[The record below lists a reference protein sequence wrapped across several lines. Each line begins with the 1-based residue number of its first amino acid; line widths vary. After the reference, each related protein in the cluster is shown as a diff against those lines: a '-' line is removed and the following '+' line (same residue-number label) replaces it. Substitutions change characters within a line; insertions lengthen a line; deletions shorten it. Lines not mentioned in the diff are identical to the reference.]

1 MNWGAFKP
9 KLAEAI
15 IAHLE
20 PIQARYTE
28 VMSDPAILDKVCL
41 RCAFVN
47 TVARSSCL
55 SNSLVPGYRC

>member
-20 PIQARYTE
+20 PIQARYSE
-28 VMSDPAILDKVCL
+28 VMADPAILDKVRL
-41 RCAFVN
+41 RHAGVI

-55 SNSLVPGYRC
+55 SNS